1 MLKAENG
8 ATMETDIEETPRGW
22 LARYLI
28 VSKDLGQLKPQR
40 PIFEC
45 KADAVAWLAAEAAAH
60 GFVYETGA

>member
-8 ATMETDIEETPRGW
+8 ATMETDLEETPRGW
-22 LARYLI
+22 VARYLI

-40 PIFEC
+40 QVFTS
-45 KADAVAWLAAEAAAH
+45 KADAVAWLAAEATAH